1 MRVIGNHISL
11 QSAVLGIFINQ
22 EGICSRCK
30 IISFMCLWKNGR
42 RLLQSSNF
50 VYLRFPF
57 IKTLNKQLEL
67 IFAIIGSKKESS
79 YAIQQNFYSFLLTI
93 FCINLKVL
101 FYLSS
106 FTQDTLCTFAMNDP
120 SKEKGVFSSVFFFEE
135 NKLHIFIFF
144 LPNNFVCSVE
154 HQNNGA
160 YSFHVLM
167 NWLEFIPMQLTTKRL
182 RHLSIFPLLFSGY
195 MQ

>member
-1 MRVIGNHISL
+1 
-11 QSAVLGIFINQ
+11 
-22 EGICSRCK
+22 
-30 IISFMCLWKNGR
+30 MCLWKNGR

-106 FTQDTLCTFAMNDP
+106 FT
-120 SKEKGVFSSVFFFEE
+120 
-135 NKLHIFIFF
+135 
-144 LPNNFVCSVE
+144 
-154 HQNNGA
+154 
-160 YSFHVLM
+160 
-167 NWLEFIPMQLTTKRL
+167 
-182 RHLSIFPLLFSGY
+182 
-195 MQ
+195 